1 MSVAARVQSFL
12 EAAGVRY
19 LVETHP
25 QAFTAQEVAEV
36 THVSGREMVKTVIA
50 VVDGRHMMLA
60 LPATARV
67 DLTMLRHHLGAQA
80 VRLADEAE
88 FARDF
93 PDCELG
99 AMPPFGRPYGLR
111 LIAST
116 TLASDE
122 EVTFNAGNHREV
134 IRMSREDWERAA
146 EPEWAV
152 FTTTR

>member
-1 MSVAARVQSFL
+1 
-12 EAAGVRY
+12 
-19 LVETHP
+19 
-25 QAFTAQEVAEV
+25 
-36 THVSGREMVKTVIA
+36 
-50 VVDGRHMMLA
+50 
-60 LPATARV
+60 
-67 DLTMLRHHLGAQA
+67 
-80 VRLADEAE
+80 
-88 FARDF
+88 
-93 PDCELG
+93 
-99 AMPPFGRPYGLR
+99 MPPFGRPYGLR